1 VQASCAFCFSEVT
14 VDLAVARPALRM
26 GLGLVTPGD
35 HLRVV
40 AARSALELD
49 AAGGPLG
56 FLRDLSKTR
65 ATLGDLDEPGRS
77 GLIISLDE
85 MAEMEALEAE
95 WRRAEE
101 MAAIMDG
108 ELSQVPGFDEFK
120 RKILGLDR

>member
-1 VQASCAFCFSEVT
+1 
-14 VDLAVARPALRM
+14 M

-35 HLRVV
+35 QLRAV
-40 AARSALELD
+40 AARSAGELD

-56 FLRDLSKTR
+56 FLRNLSKAR
-65 ATLGDLDEPGRS
+65 LTLGDLDEPSRS